1 MKTKKIRLSILE
13 HALVRPGIT
22 DGEAVMETIAI
33 AKLADRLGYTRFWV
47 SEHHNT
53 DSFVS
58 STPEVLIAH
67 LAGETTNM
75 RIGAGG
81 VMLPNYSALKV
92 AENFRMLEVLFPG
105 RIDLGIG
112 RASGTDQKTAQAL
125 NPHGK
130 RTDEEFAEQLK
141 DLVGYLHD
149 TAGDQTDTEKVYATP
164 RIDTHPPLWLLS
176 TGGES
181 ALAAARMGTGL
192 SFSYFMN
199 PVSGLPGVQ
208 AYRENFRP
216 SAEVPEPKLI
226 LGVVIF
232 CSEDRDLLMR
242 TQATV
247 DRTFLELT
255 RTGKNTSFSYDELK
269 DLSYT
274 AEEQEIIASHR
285 PRTLSGTPDEIEQKL
300 DQLINEYQPDELMIS
315 TFAEGFEERIKSFEL
330 LADMYLKS

>member
-1 MKTKKIRLSILE
+1 MKTKKIRLSILD
-13 HALVRPGIT
+13 HSLIHPGNT
-22 DGEAVMETIAI
+22 ARQAVMDTIAV

-53 DSFVS
+53 DSFAS

-92 AENFRMLEVLFPG
+92 AENFRALEVLFPG

-112 RASGTDQKTAQAL
+112 RASGADPKTAGLL
-125 NPHGK
+125 NPYGK

-141 DLVGYLHD
+141 DLVGYLHY
-149 TAGDQTDTEKVYATP
+149 TASDQTDTEKVYATP
-164 RIDTHPPLWLLS
+164 RTETSPPLWLLS
-176 TGGES
+176 MGGES

-192 SFSYFMN
+192 SFSHFMN
-199 PVSGLPGVQ
+199 PVSGLPGVR

-226 LGVVIF
+226 LGISIF

-247 DRTFLELT
+247 DQTFLELT
-255 RTGKNTSFSYDELK
+255 RTGKATAFSYDEVK

-285 PRTLSGTPDEIEQKL
+285 PRILSGTPDEIEQKL
-300 DQLINEYQPDELMIS
+300 DQLINEFRPDELMLT
-315 TFAEGFEERIKSFEL
+315 TFTEGFEERIKSFEL